1 MQKRNSNACWMQA
14 DGVTV
19 SHLRFGPDEIKSEY
33 CIQSDADF
41 LSCSHPSYVYKYE
54 MLEPLKDGG
63 IFVLNSPWT
72 SVEELEQRLPAKVK
86 KDIASKNVK
95 FYNIDATSISRQVGL
110 GKRVNSIMQV
120 SFDQS
125 CYHVRIQPR
134 FCLTIPSFWS
144 YSAETVQY
152 RYS

>member
-1 MQKRNSNACWMQA
+1 
-14 DGVTV
+14 V

-33 CIQSDADF
+33 CIQSNADF

-54 MLEPLKDGG
+54 MLEPLKEAG

-72 SVEELEQRLPAKVK
+72 SIEEMDQRLPAKVK
-86 KDIASKNVK
+86 QEIAAKKLK

-120 SFDQS
+120 TASF
-125 CYHVRIQPR
+125 H
-134 FCLTIPSFWS
+134 
-144 YSAETVQY
+144 
-152 RYS
+152 

>member
-1 MQKRNSNACWMQA
+1 M
-14 DGVTV
+14 

-54 MLEPLKDGG
+54 MLEPLKEGG

-72 SVEELEQRLPAKVK
+72 SIEEMDKRLPAKVK
-86 KDIASKNVK
+86 QDIASKKLK

-120 SFDQS
+120 SVNQAYYYIRSPQS
-125 CYHVRIQPR
+125 FNLVG
-134 FCLTIPSFWS
+134 LTSWHYAI
-144 YSAETVQY
+144 ETVY
-152 RYS
+152 

>member
-1 MQKRNSNACWMQA
+1 M
-14 DGVTV
+14 TV

-54 MLEPLKDGG
+54 MLEPLKEGG

-72 SVEELEQRLPAKVK
+72 SIEEMDKRLPAKVK
-86 KDIASKNVK
+86 QDIASKKLK

-120 SFDQS
+120 SVNQS
-125 CYHVRIQPR
+125 SYYIGSPQSFSLVG
-134 FCLTIPSFWS
+134 LTSWHYVI
-144 YSAETVQY
+144 ETV
-152 RYS
+152 

>member
-1 MQKRNSNACWMQA
+1 
-14 DGVTV
+14 V

-54 MLEPLKDGG
+54 MLEPLKEGG

-72 SVEELEQRLPAKVK
+72 SIEEMEKRLPAKVK
-86 KDIASKNVK
+86 QDIASKKLK

-120 SFDQS
+120 SVNQAYYYIRS
-125 CYHVRIQPR
+125 P
-134 FCLTIPSFWS
+134 PSFNLVGLTSWH
-144 YSAETVQY
+144 YVIDTVY
-152 RYS
+152 FLVY

>member
-1 MQKRNSNACWMQA
+1 
-14 DGVTV
+14 VTV

-54 MLEPLKDGG
+54 MLEPLKEGG

-72 SVEELEQRLPAKVK
+72 TIEEMDKRLPAKVK
-86 KDIASKNVK
+86 QDIASKKLK

-120 SFDQS
+120 SVSQLFN
-125 CYHVRIQPR
+125 
-134 FCLTIPSFWS
+134 
-144 YSAETVQY
+144 YSKSQY
-152 RYS
+152 G

>member
-1 MQKRNSNACWMQA
+1 M
-14 DGVTV
+14 TV

-33 CIQSDADF
+33 GIQSDADF

-54 MLEPLKDGG
+54 MLEPLKENG

-72 SVEELEQRLPAKVK
+72 TVEELDQRLPAKVK
-86 KDIASKNVK
+86 QDIATRKLK

-120 SFDQS
+120 GGSFYNCCGHLPDDIQIVL
-125 CYHVRIQPR
+125 CRAVLDRIHDR
-134 FCLTIPSFWS
+134 DLS
-144 YSAETVQY
+144 
-152 RYS
+152 

>member
-1 MQKRNSNACWMQA
+1 
-14 DGVTV
+14 VTV

-54 MLEPLKDGG
+54 MLEPLKEGG

-72 SVEELEQRLPAKVK
+72 SIEEMEKRLPAKVK
-86 KDIASKNVK
+86 QDIASKKLK

-120 SFDQS
+120 SVNQAYYCIRS
-125 CYHVRIQPR
+125 P
-134 FCLTIPSFWS
+134 PSFSLVGLTSWH
-144 YSAETVQY
+144 YVIDTVY
-152 RYS
+152 FLVY